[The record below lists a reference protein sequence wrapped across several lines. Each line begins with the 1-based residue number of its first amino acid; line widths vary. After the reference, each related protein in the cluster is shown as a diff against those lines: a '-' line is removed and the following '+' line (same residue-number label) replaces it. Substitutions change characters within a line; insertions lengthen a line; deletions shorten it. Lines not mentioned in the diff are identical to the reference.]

1 MNPGTLVGSLIF
13 AAVLVVVIAVV
24 IQLMMRGWRRRAAQQ
39 QELIGDLPDVSDEV
53 GEATTTTRGLYC
65 GCTMAPEWNERI
77 TAGDLGYRSKA
88 VLTRYPEGILLERIR
103 AKPIWIP
110 EESITVIRMER
121 GIAGKVVARI
131 GILAIRW
138 RLPSGVEIDTGFR
151 ANHRDEYPAWLQSRQ
166 EGTGGSRVNRAGD
179 DAERRSDVG
188 ARPHKWEVPPP
199 ACGGEE
205 RRS

>member
-1 MNPGTLVGSLIF
+1 MNSGTLVGSLIF
-13 AAVLVVVIAVV
+13 AAVLVVVVAVV

-39 QELIGDLPDVSDEV
+39 QELIGDLPDMPDEV
-53 GEATTTTRGLYC
+53 GAATTTSRGIYC
-65 GCTMAPEWNERI
+65 GCTMAPEWNQRI

-103 AKPIWIP
+103 ANPIWIP
-110 EESITVIRMER
+110 QESITAIRMER

-151 ANHRDEYPAWLQSRQ
+151 ASHRGDYPGWLESQQ
-166 EGTGGSRVNRAGD
+166 EA
-179 DAERRSDVG
+179 A
-188 ARPHKWEVPPP
+188 
-199 ACGGEE
+199 
-205 RRS
+205 

>member
-1 MNPGTLVGSLIF
+1 MNSGTLVGSLIF

-24 IQLMMRGWRRRAAQQ
+24 IQLMMRGWRRRAQQ
-39 QELIGDLPDVSDEV
+39 QEELLGDLPDVPHQV
-53 GEATTTTRGLYC
+53 GSASITTRGLYC
-65 GCTMAPEWNERI
+65 GCTMAPAWNDRI

-103 AKPIWIP
+103 AKPLWIP
-110 EESITVIRMER
+110 RESITAIRMER

-151 ANHRDEYPAWLQSRQ
+151 ANLRDEYAGWLREAS
-166 EGTGGSRVNRAGD
+166 
-179 DAERRSDVG
+179 
-188 ARPHKWEVPPP
+188 
-199 ACGGEE
+199 
-205 RRS
+205 